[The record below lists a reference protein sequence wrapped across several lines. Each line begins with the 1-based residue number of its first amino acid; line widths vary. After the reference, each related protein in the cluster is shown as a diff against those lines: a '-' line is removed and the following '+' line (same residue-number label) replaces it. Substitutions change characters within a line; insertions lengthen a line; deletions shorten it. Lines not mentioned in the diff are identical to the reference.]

1 LKEKKIWLRRPART
15 RNRLVVSNATL
26 LASAF
31 GGTNPTGELI
41 RTHESMA
48 GHSGNMRPSVQRAVI
63 PNIFQQ
69 SISNSGQ
76 SFFSW
81 YGQTQGLLVRLSNLI
96 TKRSD

>member
-1 LKEKKIWLRRPART
+1 
-15 RNRLVVSNATL
+15 
-26 LASAF
+26 
-31 GGTNPTGELI
+31 
-41 RTHESMA
+41 MA
-48 GHSGNMRPSVQRAVI
+48 GHSGDMRPSVQRAVI

-96 TKRSD
+96 TKRSDEVLLRWVERLAEVPTENTMNYGEQ